1 MKVYGA
7 LLLYFVLIVS
17 CSKVQYRFMD
27 VKCATDPCPDFDYK
41 RVSIVNDEGK
51 FIKDTIIEKTAK
63 RCGVFLPCQRYIYC
77 ATYKDSLGRII
88 SKDYISLMATGRRWK
103 FQPEN
108 QNEIVI
114 QYEHDE
120 RKNID
125 LSSFNIN
132 RQLKLQSTFVK
143 EEITGAIENSQEV
156 WMHPF
161 RSNQYN
167 FTEIAPFPH
176 VTFPL
181 QVGNSWSSSLT
192 IGNGWGDWDNTTV
205 YCEYVVAKEIQMKV
219 AGKGAMKCWVIESK
233 ASMPLGVSTHNFYF
247 NEKYGFI
254 KMEYRNYAGQTL
266 YIELVKVVD

>member
-1 MKVYGA
+1 MKVYGV
-7 LLLYFVLIVS
+7 LLYLGLAVS

-27 VKCATDPCPDFDYK
+27 VTCEAISCPDFDYK

-63 RCGVFLPCQRYIYC
+63 RCNVFRPCQRYIYR
-77 ATYKDSLGRII
+77 AIYKDSLGRVI
-88 SKDYISLMATGRRWK
+88 STNHISLMATGRRWK
-103 FQPEN
+103 LQPEN

-120 RKNID
+120 KTD
-125 LSSFNIN
+125 TALSRFNIN
-132 RQLKLQSTFVK
+132 RQLKLQSPFVK
-143 EEITGAIENSQEV
+143 EETTGAIENAQEV

-167 FTEIAPFPH
+167 FTEVAPFPH

-205 YCEYVVAKEIQMKV
+205 YCEYLVAREIKMKV
-219 AGKGAMKCWVIESK
+219 AKKGLKKCWLIESK
-233 ASMPLGVSTHNFYF
+233 ANMPLGISTHNFYF
-247 NEKYGFI
+247 NEEYGFV

-266 YIELVKVVD
+266 YIELVAIAS